1 MAKHVRIYTTPMC
14 GYCMA
19 AKRMLAEK
27 GIAFEETNLAG
38 DPELRA
44 KISTEAGGWSTVP
57 MIFVGDHFV
66 GGFQELAGLHR
77 QNKLM
82 DLVKPSSS
90 GVATCF
96 KDRLVTTF
104 MVMGG
109 AFTVCFGCFF

>member
-57 MIFVGDHFV
+57 MIFVDDQFI
-66 GGFQELAGLHR
+66 GGFT
-77 QNKLM
+77 
-82 DLVKPSSS
+82 DLV
-90 GVATCF
+90 
-96 KDRLVTTF
+96 
-104 MVMGG
+104 
-109 AFTVCFGCFF
+109 AFDKEHGL